1 MADLTRSSSVMNEK
15 FMQFSQALDRT
26 LNEYG
31 IKAKWLAERSGVS
44 PQMISDFRNG
54 KQRIYSDSLEKM
66 LASLP
71 TEAREFF
78 FRQLGSSP
86 SSIQAR
92 IAEMSNDELSILLL
106 AIADKLQGGK
116 QTPAREL
123 ISA

>member
-1 MADLTRSSSVMNEK
+1 MNEK
-15 FMQFSQALDRT
+15 IMQFSQALDRT
-26 LNEYG
+26 LNEFG

-71 TEAREFF
+71 AEAREYF

-86 SSIQAR
+86 TTIQAR
-92 IAEMSNDELSILLL
+92 ISEMDNDELSTLLL
-106 AIADKLQGGK
+106 AIADKLQSAKRSG
-116 QTPAREL
+116 TREL

>member
-1 MADLTRSSSVMNEK
+1 MADLTRSSSGMNEK
-15 FMQFSQALDRT
+15 VMHFSQALDRT

-71 TEAREFF
+71 AEAREYF

-86 SSIQAR
+86 ATIETR
-92 IAEMSNDELSILLL
+92 IAEMNNVELSTLLL
-106 AIADKLQGGK
+106 AIADKLQTSK
-116 QTPAREL
+116 APARAL

>member
-1 MADLTRSSSVMNEK
+1 MADLTRSSSGMNEK
-15 FMQFSQALDRT
+15 VMHFSQALDRT

-66 LASLP
+66 LSNLP
-71 TEAREFF
+71 VEAREYF

-86 SSIQAR
+86 ATMESR
-92 IAEMSNDELSILLL
+92 IAEMDNGELSTLLL
-106 AIADKLQGGK
+106 AIADKLQRGK
-116 QTPAREL
+116 VGVREL
-123 ISA
+123 IGA

>member
-1 MADLTRSSSVMNEK
+1 
-15 FMQFSQALDRT
+15 MQFSQALDRT